1 MNASTARAE
10 TPKMATAAHVQTK
23 DDKHAVVLSL
33 HVMVEQNGATWFAQG
48 VELDYA
54 SAGSSMD
61 DVQDRFARGLRSTIE
76 ANLKRHNSIE
86 RLLKYAPVAVREQ
99 FKASAMAFELNL
111 VSSFDLA
118 DNLPSSFPFHRLVF
132 AERTQTATC

>member
-1 MNASTARAE
+1 
-10 TPKMATAAHVQTK
+10 
-23 DDKHAVVLSL
+23 
-33 HVMVEQNGATWFAQG
+33 
-48 VELDYA
+48 
-54 SAGSSMD
+54 
-61 DVQDRFARGLRSTIE
+61 
-76 ANLKRHNSIE
+76 LKRHNSIE

-132 AERTQTATC
+132 AERTQTATGIFVTALRQKRFRRTRDESPTGCQVLAIRSDFSRAVGAVEMLAQKAAEIGQFWLRGIATARRLATA